1 MKKTLTV
8 LLALVLVF
16 SLVSCAKTAEGG
28 PTAPTAPASSDT
40 ASAPPAS
47 AGPETAAPE
56 SSAPEKEYGGVLK
69 IVNTSEGAAPL
80 GIPWEIYSLDS
91 YLIKPCGEGLVVS
104 KADGEYVGLLA
115 TGWTAD
121 INEPSVTFELRKGVK
136 FTDGSDFNAEV
147 VKWNCEKAQEAN
159 MLDTN
164 IISMEVIDDYTIKFG
179 LEEWSF
185 QILTSFERA
194 IISKEAF
201 EANGIEWARE
211 NPVMTGPF
219 KLKQYDHGVKLVY
232 ERNENYWQEGKPYLD
247 GVEYH
252 FISDTMT
259 QNAAMQATGDQRVD
273 VLNTTSPE
281 QVLALQGLDV
291 YVLSMDSGSLN
302 LIPNSLDPDSPFNDI
317 RVRQAISY
325 AIDRDAIM
333 AARGFGVMSPANQL
347 LPEGVMGRLPDS
359 YNCTYDLEKAKQLMA
374 EAGYADGFS
383 TAIYCMPGIV
393 DVDIAVAIQ
402 SMLEKINVKVAVETP
417 DQGGYSALRFGEW
430 DGMLFQLLRLFPGV
444 INTMALNFD
453 VQDDLTTNWLKSAY
467 RPLEELYNAYQD
479 AARQEAVS
487 DEKLQVC
494 HRLLL
499 ENMCCVP
506 VYNISDYYI
515 IRNNVHDT
523 GFTVW
528 SANTVWMP
536 ADAWMSQG

>member
-1 MKKTLTV
+1 M
-8 LLALVLVF
+8 
-16 SLVSCAKTAEGG
+16 
-28 PTAPTAPASSDT
+28 
-40 ASAPPAS
+40 
-47 AGPETAAPE
+47 
-56 SSAPEKEYGGVLK
+56 
-69 IVNTSEGAAPL
+69 
-80 GIPWEIYSLDS
+80 
-91 YLIKPCGEGLVVS
+91 
-104 KADGEYVGLLA
+104 
-115 TGWTAD
+115 
-121 INEPSVTFELRKGVK
+121 
-136 FTDGSDFNAEV
+136 
-147 VKWNCEKAQEAN
+147 
-159 MLDTN
+159 
-164 IISMEVIDDYTIKFG
+164 
-179 LEEWSF
+179 
-185 QILTSFERA
+185 
-194 IISKEAF
+194 ISKEAF

-219 KLKQYDHGVKLVY
+219 KLKQYDRGVKLVY

-347 LPEGVMGRLPDS
+347 LPESVMGRLPDS

-383 TAIYCMPGIV
+383 TTIYCMPGIV

-444 INTMALNFD
+444 LNTMALNFD
-453 VQDDLTTNWLKSAY
+453 VQDDLTTSWLKSSY

-487 DEKLQVC
+487 DEKLQVA

>member
-1 MKKTLTV
+1 MKKALTV

-16 SLVSCAKTAEGG
+16 SLFSCAKTTEGG
-28 PTAPTAPASSDT
+28 TSAPTSSAPTDT
-40 ASAPPAS
+40 ASAQPAS

-56 SSAPEKEYGGVLK
+56 SAAPEKEYGGVLK

-121 INEPSVTFELRKGVK
+121 INEPSVTFQLRKGVK

-147 VKWNCEKAQEAN
+147 VKWNCEKAQEDN

-194 IISKEAF
+194 MISKEAF

-219 KLKQYDHGVKLVY
+219 KLKQYDRGVKLVY

-317 RVRQAISY
+317 RV
-325 AIDRDAIM
+325 
-333 AARGFGVMSPANQL
+333 
-347 LPEGVMGRLPDS
+347 
-359 YNCTYDLEKAKQLMA
+359 
-374 EAGYADGFS
+374 
-383 TAIYCMPGIV
+383 
-393 DVDIAVAIQ
+393 
-402 SMLEKINVKVAVETP
+402 
-417 DQGGYSALRFGEW
+417 
-430 DGMLFQLLRLFPGV
+430 
-444 INTMALNFD
+444 
-453 VQDDLTTNWLKSAY
+453 
-467 RPLEELYNAYQD
+467 
-479 AARQEAVS
+479 
-487 DEKLQVC
+487 
-494 HRLLL
+494 
-499 ENMCCVP
+499 
-506 VYNISDYYI
+506 
-515 IRNNVHDT
+515 
-523 GFTVW
+523 
-528 SANTVWMP
+528 
-536 ADAWMSQG
+536 

>member
-1 MKKTLTV
+1 
-8 LLALVLVF
+8 
-16 SLVSCAKTAEGG
+16 
-28 PTAPTAPASSDT
+28 
-40 ASAPPAS
+40 
-47 AGPETAAPE
+47 
-56 SSAPEKEYGGVLK
+56 
-69 IVNTSEGAAPL
+69 
-80 GIPWEIYSLDS
+80 
-91 YLIKPCGEGLVVS
+91 
-104 KADGEYVGLLA
+104 
-115 TGWTAD
+115 
-121 INEPSVTFELRKGVK
+121 
-136 FTDGSDFNAEV
+136 
-147 VKWNCEKAQEAN
+147 

-194 IISKEAF
+194 MISKEAF

-219 KLKQYDHGVKLVY
+219 KLKQYDRGVKLVY

-347 LPEGVMGRLPDS
+347 LPESVMGRLPDS
-359 YNCTYDLEKAKQLMA
+359 YNCTYDLEKARQLMA

-402 SMLEKINVKVAVETP
+402 SMLEKINVRVAVETP
-417 DQGGYSALRFGEW
+417 TRA
-430 DGMLFQLLRLFPGV
+430 
-444 INTMALNFD
+444 
-453 VQDDLTTNWLKSAY
+453 
-467 RPLEELYNAYQD
+467 
-479 AARQEAVS
+479 
-487 DEKLQVC
+487 
-494 HRLLL
+494 
-499 ENMCCVP
+499 
-506 VYNISDYYI
+506 
-515 IRNNVHDT
+515 DT
-523 GFTVW
+523 RRCA
-528 SANTVWMP
+528 SANGT
-536 ADAWMSQG
+536 ACCSSCSACSRA